1 MSTQQSKYK
10 SPLRYPGGKGCICE
24 FMTHFLQEN
33 DMVGIRYAEPY
44 AGGAGLALGLLMDG
58 YVSEIF
64 INDLDP
70 SIYAFWWTVLNRSEE
85 LITWIEGV
93 DISIEEW
100 KKCKEI
106 QKACKSVD
114 IVDLAKATFFL
125 NRTNVSGVLS
135 GGVIGG
141 QEQKGKYKIDA
152 RFHKEELITRIKRIS
167 QFSERI
173 HLSNLDGL
181 LFLTEMNNFGEDV
194 FIYLD
199 PPYYKKGAELYLNAF
214 KDVDHENLAKAII
227 TVHKRW
233 MVSYD
238 NQPFILNLYEQ
249 YNKVLYQL
257 SQCAS
262 NRVGDEVIIFAPQLK
277 YDESLQYLSK
287 PIRL

>member
-1 MSTQQSKYK
+1 MGKNKSKYK
-10 SPLRYPGGKGCICE
+10 SPLRYPGGKGCIYE
-24 FMTHFLQEN
+24 FMTHLLRDN

-44 AGGAGLALGLLMDG
+44 AGGAGLALALLMDE
-58 YVSEIF
+58 YVSDIY

-70 SIYAFWWTVLNRSEE
+70 SIYSLWWAMLNLPDD
-85 LITWIEGV
+85 LISWIEGV

-106 QKACKSVD
+106 QRNYKTADVLE
-114 IVDLAKATFFL
+114 LAKATFFL

-141 QEQKGKYKIDA
+141 LEQKGKYKIDA
-152 RFHKEELITRIKRIS
+152 RFNKADLVDRIKRIA
-167 QFSERI
+167 QFSHRI
-173 HLSNLDGL
+173 HLSNQDGL
-181 LFLTEMNNFGEDV
+181 VFLRDMNRKKEEMFV
-194 FIYLD
+194 YMD
-199 PPYYKKGAELYLNAF
+199 PPYYKKGADLYLNAF
-214 KDVDHENLAKAII
+214 KDVDHAKLAKA
-227 TVHKRW
+227 VGHLAKYW

-238 NQPFILNLYEQ
+238 NQQFILNLYRQ

-262 NRVGDEVIIFAPQLK
+262 NRIGDEVIIF
-277 YDESLQYLSK
+277 DEKLRYEDSLRFLRQ

>member
-1 MSTQQSKYK
+1 MGNSKTKYK
-10 SPLRYPGGKGCICE
+10 SPLRYPGGKGCIYE
-24 FMTHFLQEN
+24 FMTHLLVEN

-44 AGGAGLALGLLMDG
+44 AGGAGLALGLLMDE
-58 YVSEIF
+58 YVSEIY

-70 SIYAFWWTVLNRSEE
+70 SIYSFWWTVLNRPDD
-85 LITWIEGV
+85 LISWIEEV
-93 DISIEEW
+93 EISIDEW

-106 QKACKSVD
+106 QKSYKTVD
-114 IVDLAKATFFL
+114 VVDLAKATFFL

-141 QEQKGKYKIDA
+141 LEQKGKYKIDA
-152 RFHKEELITRIKRIS
+152 RFNKEELIARIKRIM
-167 QFSERI
+167 QFSHRI
-173 HLSNLDGL
+173 HLSNQDGV
-181 LFLTEMNNFGEDV
+181 LFIKEMNKVKEDM

-199 PPYYKKGAELYLNAF
+199 PPYYKKGADLYLNAF
-214 KDVDHENLAKAII
+214 KDLDHKNL
-227 TVHKRW
+227 TVAVGDIRKFW

-238 NQPFILNLYEQ
+238 NQPFILDLYEK

-262 NRVGDEVIIFAPQLK
+262 NRIGDEVIIFDPQIQ
-277 YDESLQYLSK
+277 YNDSLRYLSQ